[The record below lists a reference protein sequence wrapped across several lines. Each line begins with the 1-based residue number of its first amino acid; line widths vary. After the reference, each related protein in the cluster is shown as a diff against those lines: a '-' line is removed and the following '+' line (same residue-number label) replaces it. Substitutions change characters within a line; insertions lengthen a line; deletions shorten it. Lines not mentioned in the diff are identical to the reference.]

1 MFQLLLMLGILVP
14 IAAQV
19 TSAHALQKP
28 QPGPEHQRL
37 EFFVGRWQVEAED
50 ESGGK
55 FKALNTCE
63 WFEGHFQVICRSDV
77 TSPDGS
83 SKELEVLTY
92 DAGSAAYTSY
102 NIGSFG
108 QSAFATGKLEGKTWQ
123 WRGEP
128 PTKGKKTRLDFSWT
142 ETSADS
148 YTFKVLVSVEG
159 GPPKTV
165 IQGKATR
172 MK

>member
-1 MFQLLLMLGILVP
+1 MGDKHDSESLRLMLGILVP

-19 TSAHALQKP
+19 TSAQALQKP

-50 ESGGK
+50 ESGVK
-55 FKALNTCE
+55 VKALNTCE
-63 WFEGHFQVICRSDV
+63 WFEGRFQVICRSDV
-77 TSPDGS
+77 TSPDGNS
-83 SKELEVLTY
+83 EELEVLAY
-92 DAGSAAYTSY
+92 DADSAAYTSY

-128 PTKGKKTRLDFSWT
+128 PTKAVFTDLTSRGQKRLPIPTPSK
-142 ETSADS
+142 S
-148 YTFKVLVSVEG
+148 
-159 GPPKTV
+159 
-165 IQGKATR
+165 R
-172 MK
+172 